1 MDEASFRQQLGQ
13 DGFAKPGMVTW
24 EPNAVNPDHTHDFTA
39 RGLILSGGF
48 VLGCCGGE
56 QTFNQGDVFE
66 LAADTPHVETTGP
79 DGCRFLVGRK

>member
-1 MDEASFRQQLGQ
+1 MDEAGFRQQLGQ
-13 DGFAKPGMVTW
+13 DGFAEPSVVMW

-48 VLGCCGGE
+48 VMGCSDGE
-56 QTFNQGDVFE
+56 QAFNQGDVFE
-66 LAADTPHVETTGP
+66 HAAGTPHEETTGP